1 MHVRKKE
8 LPLNT
13 AKPRVQAVTAADRAF
28 FEALLSADEEAL
40 DSLLAPEFLIIDVST
55 AGVTR
60 RPDFLSF
67 VASAQVTFDV
77 IETFPADSI
86 VRELAGVVIV
96 IGRTRMDFTMP
107 DGTAVQAASR
117 YTHIFTPT
125 SNGEWQLAS
134 AQGTPIPNAPSP
146 DPNRRPLVT

>member
-1 MHVRKKE
+1 MSIAE
-8 LPLNT
+8 LT
-13 AKPRVQAVTAADRAF
+13 VQAVTAADRAF

-40 DSLLAPEFLIIDVST
+40 DALLAPEFLIVDVST
-55 AGVTR
+55 GGVTG

-86 VRELAGVVIV
+86 VREFAGAVVV
-96 IGRTRMDFTMP
+96 VGRTRMAFTMP

-125 SNGEWQLAS
+125 SNDSWQLAS
-134 AQGTPIPNAPSP
+134 AQGTPIPDA
-146 DPNRRPLVT
+146 L